1 MLEFARI
8 QDAALNLEN
17 FDSIQAFPD
26 CGGTSVLLVRFETI
40 MKDARFRH

>member
-8 QDAALNLEN
+8 QDTALNLED
-17 FDSIQAFPD
+17 FDSIQAFPE
-26 CGGTSVLLVRFETI
+26 CGETGILLVRFETI

>member
-8 QDAALNLEN
+8 QDTALNLEVLT
-17 FDSIQAFPD
+17 AFKHFQ
-26 CGGTSVLLVRFETI
+26 SAVEQVFLLVRFETI